1 MADKDINVSYQEA
14 AFQLLEA
21 VDIVTSKRVNALGF
35 DKTLICTIESIE
47 NAKNGAYRVTD
58 GVSHFQAY
66 ADTTIPY
73 TVGLKVYVKV
83 PNGDMNSQKIITGKY
98 VSEDNQYVPYVSP
111 LNSFVDV
118 TSNLIEDNLQSTL
131 RANAQKD
138 YNIIWSYMP
147 DLIYSEEKRRAVK
160 VSIDKDTTELK
171 EIRLNNYNSYQNPR
185 TLLEEIMNNEDLDEE
200 KETILCQ
207 DVYDMT
213 VSTGFKGY
221 DRLGISGDFK
231 TLLDYRTKDGSYG
244 LCLRIIGVNQMGVKE
259 ARNYYLDSSDM
270 YGNPYQYSTFY
281 KQEYLY
287 DISNMQEILNL
298 ELLFYQNKDFILE
311 DGSSME
317 VSGRDDI
324 ILQNPYIAF
333 GYDLNNFNED
343 KVLIGTHDSLMYSN
357 NIIPKER
364 KVYMRWVHKINDKF
378 YAIDEA
384 SEVPENAVIHWYR
397 YRLEE
402 NRSDSLAGPFWQ
414 EFNPGEDKFNYRF
427 EPDTTTDTD
436 AFKVIIEIPD
446 RNIVTNDIGVN
457 INLREARIKLQD
469 LTGVI
474 QGLTDGIDKM
484 IDTID
489 LSLLEEIY
497 DLLKAQYITTDEQ
510 AQLFSEIHNIILD
523 ERARTQFYSSDTLVF
538 TNAIPQN
545 LEAIDLIQSLS
556 ITADEGVYDGI
567 YRLYDETYHIINS
580 TEASKQ
586 RILKANY
593 SSVVTGITELDSAE
607 EITWY
612 FPKEQSMIQEP
623 VEGKEYN
630 TEKGDEFIE
639 DCGRSGYVAIR
650 RTGTDTVEQLE
661 PGLSLIETMQ
671 TFRIKEHYTQS
682 ASTNIIYCT
691 VKKRDKIYE
700 ASVVLYFG
708 TAGSNGTEATFLLKM
723 YDENG
728 VDEVSALTIGKK
740 VIIKPELYDFNNKR
754 ISINSISYSWKEKN
768 KSNAIQSITD
778 GIEYSLTIPEETDI
792 NNCQF
797 YILQASTP
805 YTDVTEIDENGEEK
819 KREIQLTAFLPIPVR
834 TNDEYAEI
842 EGATKIV
849 YDSNGANPRYYKNPY
864 KLYGHNLKQ
873 YSDITW
879 KVYSDDFKDVVY
891 DEKGNIVISA
901 AQRYY
906 PVVQPTGEFMPT
918 KMYYTGLKS
927 VCINAYSNKTLIW
940 TQPLLIIQNKYAS
953 AMLNDWDGN
962 LTIDEK
968 NGTILSAMM
977 GAGIKNE
984 DNSFSGI
991 VMGDMGKVSDNFDPN
1006 NKTGIG
1012 LYGLDHGAQSYGFN
1026 VDGTAFI
1033 GKSGKGRI
1041 HFDGNNGTITSGN
1054 YEEDVAGMQIDLDNS
1069 FLKAYGD
1076 AGAFEMDM
1084 SSNKEELLKISGIS
1098 FTEKEDGKTEAEFI
1112 PLINVGSEY
1121 YLQSLNY
1128 SRNDYTGLKFHL
1140 SDGFLEGYNFKL
1152 FTANPIYVEETNE
1165 NKLSSITLS
1174 SNGDPYF
1181 KIHHVITQQYEEIPV
1196 YKIFEPNT
1204 YYWKDE
1210 NDNFISEGDKWVE
1223 GRQYFVLLS
1232 TESGNIYEPVLIVP
1246 EENIFVPGKF
1256 LTYNA
1261 EDKEE
1266 EKKFYLAASFSPYFI
1281 YYTKDALNV
1290 YEEVPADNPVLSDN
1304 EYVNYAPGVYYYVPD
1319 RTVLQEDDS
1328 ENYVAGREYY
1338 TLTDPAVNITDK
1350 VLDNT
1355 KYMSFEKAYSLGN
1368 LYKNLANGYVL
1379 DSSNI
1384 FRTYEQYY
1392 SKVNKKYTLQLVCP
1406 PGSIIF
1412 DPKILYEKQYNEET
1426 EEHEYVLATTYRGD
1440 VEYYQYNPTTL
1451 KYEEVTDKVYS
1462 TDYQVYKNKTF
1473 YTRVEKAWLKV
1484 EENEAF
1490 DSTAIYAFL
1499 VEETSGE
1506 YYYDKTYVILENDEY
1521 IYEPFKFRVYV
1532 KLYSYQL
1539 DYSADYTEGRK
1550 YYELILGVHTPTLKT
1565 VVPKDRNVFKK
1576 DTYYTQFA
1584 NGFGYADIYNDFE
1597 TYYDANFRVLNVY
1610 NPEYEFKENTFY
1622 TYIDG
1627 EYTEEYAN
1635 VFRNI
1640 PYYKKINEVQ
1650 ENDIINIT
1658 HNKYELKSHN
1668 WDPNSQKG
1676 MHFDISAGRGYIEG
1690 YGEYKTT
1697 SGRKRPKFI
1706 LDWRKNR
1713 DPIDV
1718 NAGIFKVKW
1727 SGEVICSNILALGGK
1742 IGGWNISNSGL
1753 SKNNIA
1759 LYAFGN
1765 ESGIYA
1771 GKGANKIEL
1780 LTSEKVDSNY
1790 LQTGDKSDN
1799 DVSTATAI
1807 GWNSIIGNSDKY
1819 FKVDNEGNLYAY
1831 IAEIY
1836 NLKAQNLYTNNLYI
1850 NQQQATWKSKNII
1863 TSVGGI
1869 SASLSYSEQSH
1880 MHGFKVYI
1888 EGQGYY
1894 NSTTNAKTLKLASGV
1909 KISKSSDKTMQI
1921 VYLGGKE
1928 TQ

>member
-118 TSNLIEDNLQSTL
+118 TSNLIEDNLQSML

-138 YNIIWSYMP
+138 YNVIWSYMP

-457 INLREARIKLQD
+457 INLRETRIKLQD

-484 IDTID
+484 IDIID

-768 KSNAIQSITD
+768 KSSTIQAVKD

-792 NNCQF
+792 HDCQF

-805 YTDVTEIDENGEEK
+805 YSDITEIDEKGEEK

-834 TNDEYAEI
+834 TSDEFAEI

-864 KLYGHNLKQ
+864 KLYRHQLSQVNDISWNI
-873 YSDITW
+873 YSE
-879 KVYSDDFKDVVY
+879 DFERLA
-891 DEKGNIVISA
+891 DENGNILSSA
-901 AQRYY
+901 KRYY
-906 PVVQPTGEFMPT
+906 PTIQPTGEFMPT
-918 KMYYTGLKS
+918 KMYYTGLSPVS
-927 VCINAYSNKTLIW
+927 VNAYLDGAVVW

-1054 YEEDVAGMQIDLDNS
+1054 YEEDVAGMQIDLDDP
-1069 FLKAYGD
+1069 FLKAYGE
-1076 AGAFEMDM
+1076 AGSVIMD
-1084 SSNKEELLKISGIS
+1084 LKKDEKDLFVINGV
-1098 FTEKEDGKTEAEFI
+1098 TEKGNYKPIFNASTKDYFLQSIDFSEAEYKG
-1112 PLINVGSEY
+1112 V
-1121 YLQSLNY
+1121 
-1128 SRNDYTGLKFHL
+1128 KFNL
-1140 SDGFLEGYNFKL
+1140 TDGFLKGYNFQLQTIHKITDNL
-1152 FTANPIYVEETNE
+1152 Y
-1165 NKLSSITLS
+1165 SSIFIS
-1174 SNGDPYF
+1174 SEGKPYF
-1181 KIHHVITQQYEEIPV
+1181 KIHHAAKETYEEIPV
-1196 YKIFEPNT
+1196 YKTYSPNVF
-1204 YYWKDE
+1204 YYTDNQGVFLLDNSESFTE
-1210 NDNFISEGDKWVE
+1210 N
-1223 GRQYFVLLS
+1223 RQYYVPYN
-1232 TESGNIYEPVLIVP
+1232 GIYEPVHVIDK
-1246 EENIFVPGKF
+1246 NKIFVGKKYYSISETENTTGF
-1256 LTYNA
+1256 IEITSYSPSIQYYIK
-1261 EDKEE
+1261 EDNDNYKAINLLDNRIYAHYEPN
-1266 EKKFYLAASFSPYFI
+1266 KFYIISDENQFTIDSSES
-1281 YYTKDALNV
+1281 YT
-1290 YEEVPADNPVLSDN
+1290 E
-1304 EYVNYAPGVYYYVPD
+1304 D
-1319 RTVLQEDDS
+1319 RV
-1328 ENYVAGREYY
+1328 YY
-1338 TLTDPAVNITDK
+1338 TLTSPRQEVKVFDNKTHITFLEAK
-1350 VLDNT
+1350 KN
-1355 KYMSFEKAYSLGN
+1355 SN
-1368 LYKNLANGYVL
+1368 LYKFLKIDYIKDPYGHYQSNLVYYKYPASNGRVNVVP
-1379 DSSNI
+1379 SSYTI
-1384 FRTYEQYY
+1384 FESGRYFRRAGY
-1392 SKVNKKYTLQLVCP
+1392 
-1406 PGSIIF
+1406 
-1412 DPKILYEKQYNEET
+1412 DPET
-1426 EEHEYVLATTYRGD
+1426 HTYR
-1440 VEYYQYNPTTL
+1440 
-1451 KYEEVTDKVYS
+1451 YERAINYS
-1462 TDYQVYKNKTF
+1462 
-1473 YTRVEKAWLKV
+1473 
-1484 EENEAF
+1484 
-1490 DSTAIYAFL
+1490 ST
-1499 VEETSGE
+1499 
-1506 YYYDKTYVILENDEY
+1506 
-1521 IYEPFKFRVYV
+1521 
-1532 KLYSYQL
+1532 
-1539 DYSADYTEGRK
+1539 
-1550 YYELILGVHTPTLKT
+1550 
-1565 VVPKDRNVFKK
+1565 
-1576 DTYYTQFA
+1576 
-1584 NGFGYADIYNDFE
+1584 E
-1597 TYYDANFRVLNVY
+1597 TYYDSDENPIRYMAPPDSMHYQRDTFYVTEYNVWKKVEEDESFDNNALEYGFLTDDGAYDTTIKVVVNDEFIYAKNKFAYIISENLVYELDDSDTVTVGQKYYFDREGLKQATIVADYQYVFTLGQVYYRKYTSDGRYLLEEVYSPYVTYYTLLNPDASADERIYEEIELY
-1610 NPEYEFKENTFY
+1610 NPEYEFKENDIFY
-1622 TYIDG
+1622 TYNSDLDIYEISSEFHG
-1627 EYTEEYAN
+1627 TS
-1635 VFRNI
+1635 
-1640 PYYKKINEVQ
+1640 YYLLKNTSV
-1650 ENDIINIT
+1650 ENDLINIT
-1658 HNKYELKSHN
+1658 KNKFELKSHD
-1668 WDPNSQKG
+1668 WDINKMTG
-1676 MHFDISAGRGYIEG
+1676 MHFGISEGGGYIEG
-1690 YGEYKTT
+1690 FGEYTNTMGEVK
-1697 SGRKRPKFI
+1697 KPKFI
-1706 LDWRKNR
+1706 LDWRKSR
-1713 DPIDV
+1713 DPINV
-1718 NAGIFKVKW
+1718 NNSVFRVKWNGEVTCTNIKATGGRIGSWSILDGSLYSNGVYLYSSSNDAGIIVGSMPNNFMSNLKGSETIADLTGILTSSSYFAVDKSGTLKVANAQIEKLAVTSVSTNELYVEGRKYRERTEEQTVTITTNTYSLNTDTIKVI
-1727 SGEVICSNILALGGK
+1727 SGMRTYSVATPSGGSALVNGITGYSTK
-1742 IGGWNISNSGL
+1742 SVGVSL
-1753 SKNNIA
+1753 SK
-1759 LYAFGN
+1759 G
-1765 ESGIYA
+1765 
-1771 GKGANKIEL
+1771 
-1780 LTSEKVDSNY
+1780 SER
-1790 LQTGDKSDN
+1790 
-1799 DVSTATAI
+1799 
-1807 GWNSIIGNSDKY
+1807 
-1819 FKVDNEGNLYAY
+1819 
-1831 IAEIY
+1831 
-1836 NLKAQNLYTNNLYI
+1836 
-1850 NQQQATWKSKNII
+1850 
-1863 TSVGGI
+1863 
-1869 SASLSYSEQSH
+1869 
-1880 MHGFKVYI
+1880 
-1888 EGQGYY
+1888 
-1894 NSTTNAKTLKLASGV
+1894 
-1909 KISKSSDKTMQI
+1909 KSSKVVMKQFLARVEDK
-1921 VYLGGKE
+1921 
-1928 TQ
+1928 